1 MGNWNEDVYLADEVA
16 ADFERLKASGGL
28 KHQRTAKIKE
38 WVDLTNCKKLQ
49 VECIKTFVLGR
60 TL

>member
-38 WVDLTNCKKLQ
+38 WVDFKFSIN
-49 VECIKTFVLGR
+49 
-60 TL
+60 